1 MECKFMLPI
10 RCEKCKC
17 LIGYT
22 KHNIET
28 IASANF
34 VSSIKNDWTQET
46 FVMLCEKCVDKERTE
61 QK

>member
-1 MECKFMLPI
+1 MECKFILPI
-10 RCEKCKC
+10 RCDKCKC

-28 IASANF
+28 IESAKC

-46 FVMLCEKCVDKERTE
+46 LIMLCEKCVDGERVE
-61 QK
+61 PK